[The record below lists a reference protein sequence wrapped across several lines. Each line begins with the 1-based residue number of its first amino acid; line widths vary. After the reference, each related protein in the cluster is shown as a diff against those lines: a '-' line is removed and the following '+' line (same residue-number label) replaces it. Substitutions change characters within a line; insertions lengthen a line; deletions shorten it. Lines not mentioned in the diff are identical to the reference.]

1 MGGSGGLCESC
12 RSAGY
17 CTIVSLLGVETL
29 CWMGLEGLVSFF
41 RSGWDGG
48 PGGFGGSCGSDGL
61 GESTWLCGS
70 GWSSVWGAK
79 LGLFGVFSCY
89 VI

>member
-12 RSAGY
+12 WSAGY

-41 RSGWDGG
+41 RSGWDVG
-48 PGGFGGSCGSDGL
+48 PGGSGGCLVGVVGL
-61 GESTWLCGS
+61 VRPYLIFVTNATNIF
-70 GWSSVWGAK
+70 V
-79 LGLFGVFSCY
+79 
-89 VI
+89 